1 MRYPQNG
8 PPLGRRKNEILPHS
22 TAWNKIVEDTF
33 SPGRRA
39 SDILAQLSKEGRQVH
54 GSVELRKAGIVN
66 E

>member
-39 SDILAQLSKEGRQVH
+39 SDILAQLSKEGRHDH
-54 GSVELRKAGIVN
+54 GTVDIIKASIDK